1 MGSHTFV
8 TSLAAAR
15 VASCIA
21 VAAIVIS
28 GCKKEEQSRFDLTN
42 PKAAAISFITA
53 LENGDA
59 ATARKAATAGGIEW
73 DLVDAMADATSGMR
87 TLRSAAVKRFGRDA
101 DRIID
106 PRTPLNVSE
115 KLKDADVAGDEH
127 SATVTPKDGQNV
139 IHLKHD
145 DEGWKVDVGTLTR
158 GQDITDVIP
167 TFHAVGKAAATVG
180 KEIDEG
186 KYKSVAEVQAALDR
200 AAVTALARQREATTG
215 PTTTP

>member
-1 MGSHTFV
+1 M
-8 TSLAAAR
+8 
-15 VASCIA
+15 
-21 VAAIVIS
+21 
-28 GCKKEEQSRFDLTN
+28 GCKREEQTGFNLSN
-42 PKAAAISFITA
+42 PRAAAITFIVA

-59 ATARKAATAGGIEW
+59 ATARKAASAGGLEW

-87 TLRSAAVKRFGRDA
+87 KLRAAAVNRFGKDA

-106 PRTPLNVSE
+106 PRTPLNVSA

-145 DEGWKVDVGTLTR
+145 EEGWKVDVGTLTR
-158 GQDITDVIP
+158 GQDITNVIP
-167 TFHAVGKAAATVG
+167 TFHSVGKAAATVG

-186 KYKSVAEVQAALDR
+186 KYNSVAEVQAALDR
-200 AAVTALARQREATTG
+200 AAMAELIRLRDTTAPSTQG
-215 PTTTP
+215 VP